1 MDGLILEIRVLS
13 GWKSRGT
20 WLPSEMAVTGFG
32 IGDRVMSI
40 TGGGAYAEY
49 ARLDYRMAMPIPDG
63 LDYVHA
69 AAIPEDFV
77 TAHEDRRMET
87 NESIGKIVLTI

>member
-20 WLPSEMAVTGFG
+20 WLPSEMAITGFG

-40 TGGGAYAEY
+40 TGGGAYAE
-49 ARLDYRMAMPIPDG
+49 
-63 LDYVHA
+63 
-69 AAIPEDFV
+69 
-77 TAHEDRRMET
+77 
-87 NESIGKIVLTI
+87 